1 MPRDFSHALTLEG
14 NSHVRVC
21 ASYKAAAKIMN
32 RFLLSDNASIVLPP
46 ECGVCGAH
54 TMHIGCRAHI
64 GSVVRN
70 GMTNAA
76 KTDVSS
82 GPGHAMRLS
91 VFFAHWR

>member
-1 MPRDFSHALTLEG
+1 
-14 NSHVRVC
+14 VR
-21 ASYKAAAKIMN
+21 
-32 RFLLSDNASIVLPP
+32 
-46 ECGVCGAH
+46 AH

-91 VFFAHWR
+91 VFFFAHWR